1 LFIYGNFN
9 RILLSHCVEAIYTL
23 FLLYDIL
30 VFMKILLLE
39 DDLILNEIIEEFL
52 ESLEYKV
59 VSVYDGMKASE
70 VIYDEQFDLMIL
82 DVNVPNMTGF
92 EFLKSLRENNIT
104 TPAIFI
110 TSLNSVE
117 DIEEG
122 FNSGADDYL
131 KKPFELK
138 ELELRINNIK
148 RLLHLEEDELKIDE
162 NISFNTKL
170 NYIEKNSNKT
180 KLPLKEAQIL
190 KYLLSN
196 TNRCVSQDEL
206 SSNIWSYEG
215 APTSSTIRT
224 YIKNIRKILGEEYI
238 ETIKGVGY
246 RFNKK

>member
-1 LFIYGNFN
+1 
-9 RILLSHCVEAIYTL
+9 
-23 FLLYDIL
+23 
-30 VFMKILLLE
+30 MKILLLE

-52 ESLEYKV
+52 QDLGYEV
-59 VSVYDGMKASE
+59 TCVFDGMNASE
-70 VIYDEQFDLMIL
+70 IIYETHFDLLIL

-92 EFLKSLRENNIT
+92 EFLKNLRENNIT

-110 TSLNSVE
+110 TSLNSVD

-148 RLLHLEEDELKIDE
+148 RLLHLDSDEIEITE
-162 NISFNTKL
+162 NITFNSKL
-170 NYIEKNSNKT
+170 NYVNNNSIKT
-180 KLPLKEAQIL
+180 KLPLKEALIL
-190 KYLLSN
+190 KYLVN
-196 TNRCVSQDEL
+196 NANRCISQDEL
-206 SSNIWSYEG
+206 SSNIWTYEG
-215 APTSSTIRT
+215 LPTSSTIRT

>member
-1 LFIYGNFN
+1 MCGLI
-9 RILLSHCVEAIYTL
+9 
-23 FLLYDIL
+23 FLLCDII
-30 VFMKILLLE
+30 FTMKILLLE
-39 DDLILNEIIEEFL
+39 DDLILNEIVEEFL
-52 ESLEYKV
+52 IDLGYDV
-59 VSVYDGMKASE
+59 TVAYDGMQASE
-70 VIYDEQFDLMIL
+70 IIYDEQFDLLIL

-104 TPAIFI
+104 TPAIFT
-110 TSLNSVE
+110 TSLDSV
-117 DIEEG
+117 DDVEEG

-148 RLLHLEEDELKIDE
+148 RLLHMEEDELVIGE
-162 NISFNTKL
+162 NLKFNTKL
-170 NYIEKNSNKT
+170 NFIDNDSIKT

-190 KYLLSN
+190 KYLLNN

-206 SSNIWSYEG
+206 SSNIWSYEDS
-215 APTSSTIRT
+215 PTSSTIRT
-224 YIKNIRKILGEEYI
+224 YIKNIRKIVGDEYI

>member
-1 LFIYGNFN
+1 
-9 RILLSHCVEAIYTL
+9 
-23 FLLYDIL
+23 
-30 VFMKILLLE
+30 MKILLLE

-52 ESLEYKV
+52 QSLGYSV
-59 VSVYDGMKASE
+59 TCVYDGMKASE
-70 VIYDEQFDLMIL
+70 IMYDEQFDLLIL
-82 DVNVPNMTGF
+82 DVNVPSITGF
-92 EFLKSLRENNIT
+92 DFLKSLRDESIT

-110 TSLNSVE
+110 TSLNTIE

-122 FNSGADDYL
+122 FNAGADDYL

-148 RLLHLEEDELKIDE
+148 RLLHLDTDELSIDE
-162 NISFNTKL
+162 NIKFNTKL
-170 NYIEKNSNKT
+170 NFINNDGIKT
-180 KLPLKEAQIL
+180 KLPLKEAQVL
-190 KYLLSN
+190 KYLLKN

-206 SSNIWSYEG
+206 SSNIWSYES

-224 YIKNIRKILGEEYI
+224 YIKNIRKIVGDDYI

>member
-1 LFIYGNFN
+1 MWGL
-9 RILLSHCVEAIYTL
+9 ILLI
-23 FLLYDIL
+23 YDIL

-52 ESLEYKV
+52 DSLGYDV
-59 VSVYDGMKASE
+59 TSVYDGMNASE
-70 VIYDEQFDLMIL
+70 IIYDENFDLLIL

-92 EFLKSLRENNIT
+92 EFLKSLRQNSIT

-110 TSLNSVE
+110 TSLDSVE

-122 FNSGADDYL
+122 FKAGADDYL

-148 RLLHLEEDELKIDE
+148 RLLHLEDEEIKIAQ
-162 NISFNTKL
+162 NISFNAKL
-170 NYIEKNSNKT
+170 NYIDCDSIKT

-190 KYLLSN
+190 KYLLNN

-206 SSNIWSYEG
+206 SSNIWSYED

-224 YIKNIRKILGEEYI
+224 YIKNIRKIIGEDFI

>member
-1 LFIYGNFN
+1 
-9 RILLSHCVEAIYTL
+9 
-23 FLLYDIL
+23 
-30 VFMKILLLE
+30 MKILLLE

-52 ESLEYKV
+52 QDLGYEV
-59 VSVYDGMKASE
+59 TAVYDGMKASE
-70 VIYDEQFDLMIL
+70 IIYDEQFDLLIL

-92 EFLKSLRENNIT
+92 EFLKSLRDSNIT

-110 TSLNSVE
+110 TSLDSVD

-122 FNSGADDYL
+122 FKSGADDYL

-148 RLLHLEEDELKIDE
+148 RLLHLEEDELEIGE
-162 NISFNTKL
+162 NITFNTKL
-170 NYIEKNSNKT
+170 NYINNDTIET

-190 KYLLSN
+190 KYLLNN

-206 SSNIWSYEG
+206 SSNIWSYEA

-224 YIKNIRKILGEEYI
+224 YIKNIRKIIGEEYI

>member
-1 LFIYGNFN
+1 
-9 RILLSHCVEAIYTL
+9 
-23 FLLYDIL
+23 
-30 VFMKILLLE
+30 MKILLLE

-52 ESLEYKV
+52 QGLGYNV
-59 VSVYDGMKASE
+59 TCVYDGMKASE
-70 VIYDEQFDLMIL
+70 IMYDEHFDLLIL
-82 DVNVPNMTGF
+82 DVNVPNITGF
-92 EFLKSLRENNIT
+92 DFLKSLREESIT

-110 TSLNSVE
+110 TSLNSIE

-122 FNSGADDYL
+122 FNVGADDYL

-148 RLLHLEEDELKIDE
+148 RLLHLDSDELDIGE

-170 NYIEKNSNKT
+170 NYINYEGIKT
-180 KLPLKEAQIL
+180 KLPLKEAQVL
-190 KYLLSN
+190 KYLLKN

-206 SSNIWSYEG
+206 SSNIWSYES

-224 YIKNIRKILGEEYI
+224 YIKNIRKIIGDEYI

>member
-1 LFIYGNFN
+1 
-9 RILLSHCVEAIYTL
+9 
-23 FLLYDIL
+23 
-30 VFMKILLLE
+30 MLLE

-52 ESLEYKV
+52 QGLEYEV
-59 VSVYDGMKASE
+59 TCVFDGMKACE
-70 VIYDEQFDLMIL
+70 LIYEEHFDLLIL

-92 EFLKSLRENNIT
+92 EFLKSLRENSIT

-110 TSLNSVE
+110 TSLDSV
-117 DIEEG
+117 DDVEEG
-122 FNSGADDYL
+122 FKAGADDYL

-148 RLLHLEEDELKIDE
+148 RLLHLDDEDLIIDE
-162 NISFNTKL
+162 NIRFNTKL
-170 NYIEKNSNKT
+170 NYVDNNSIKS

-190 KYLLSN
+190 KYLLKN
-196 TNRCVSQDEL
+196 TNRCISQEEL
-206 SSNIWSYEG
+206 SSNIWNYED

>member
-1 LFIYGNFN
+1 
-9 RILLSHCVEAIYTL
+9 
-23 FLLYDIL
+23 
-30 VFMKILLLE
+30 MKILLLE

-52 ESLEYKV
+52 QDLGYDV
-59 VSVYDGMKASE
+59 TCVYDGMKASE
-70 VIYDEQFDLMIL
+70 IMYDEQFDLLIL
-82 DVNVPNMTGF
+82 DVNVPSITGF
-92 EFLKSLRENNIT
+92 DFLKSLRDESIT

-110 TSLNSVE
+110 TSLNSIE

-122 FNSGADDYL
+122 FNVGADDYL

-148 RLLHLEEDELKIDE
+148 RLLHLDSDELIIGE
-162 NISFNTKL
+162 GINFNTKL
-170 NYIEKNSNKT
+170 NYIDYDGIKT
-180 KLPLKEAQIL
+180 KLPLKEAQVL
-190 KYLLSN
+190 KYLLKN

-206 SSNIWSYEG
+206 SSNIWSYES

-224 YIKNIRKILGEEYI
+224 YIKNIRKIVGEEYI

>member
-1 LFIYGNFN
+1 
-9 RILLSHCVEAIYTL
+9 
-23 FLLYDIL
+23 
-30 VFMKILLLE
+30 MKILLLE

-52 ESLEYKV
+52 DSLGYNV
-59 VSVYDGMKASE
+59 VSVYDGMNASE
-70 VIYDEQFDLMIL
+70 IIYDENFDLLIL

-92 EFLKSLRENNIT
+92 QFLKSLRENNIT

-110 TSLNSVE
+110 TSLDSIE

-122 FNSGADDYL
+122 FKSGADDYL

-148 RLLHLEEDELKIDE
+148 RLLHLEDEKIKIAD
-162 NISFNTKL
+162 NISFNAKL
-170 NYIEKNSNKT
+170 NYIDYDSIKT

-190 KYLLSN
+190 KYLLNN

-206 SSNIWSYEG
+206 SSNIWSYED

-224 YIKNIRKILGEEYI
+224 YIKNIRKIIGEEFI

>member
-1 LFIYGNFN
+1 
-9 RILLSHCVEAIYTL
+9 
-23 FLLYDIL
+23 
-30 VFMKILLLE
+30 MKILLLE

-52 ESLEYKV
+52 QDLGYDV
-59 VSVYDGMKASE
+59 TCVYDGMKASE
-70 VIYDEQFDLMIL
+70 IMYDEQFDLLIL
-82 DVNVPNMTGF
+82 DVNVPSITGF
-92 EFLKSLRENNIT
+92 DFLKSLRDESIT

-110 TSLNSVE
+110 TSLNSIE

-122 FNSGADDYL
+122 FNVGADDYL

-148 RLLHLEEDELKIDE
+148 RLLHLDSDELVIGE
-162 NISFNTKL
+162 GINFNTKL
-170 NYIEKNSNKT
+170 NYIDYDGIKT
-180 KLPLKEAQIL
+180 KLPLKEAQVL
-190 KYLLSN
+190 KYLLKN

-206 SSNIWSYEG
+206 SSNIWSYES

-224 YIKNIRKILGEEYI
+224 YIKNIRKIVGEEYI

>member
-1 LFIYGNFN
+1 
-9 RILLSHCVEAIYTL
+9 
-23 FLLYDIL
+23 
-30 VFMKILLLE
+30 MKILLLE

-52 ESLEYKV
+52 QDLEYEV
-59 VSVYDGMKASE
+59 TCVFDGMKASE
-70 VIYDEQFDLMIL
+70 IIYDEHFDLLIL

-92 EFLKSLRENNIT
+92 EFLKSLRDSNIT

-110 TSLNSVE
+110 TSLDSVE

-148 RLLHLEEDELKIDE
+148 RLLHLEEDELEIGKKI
-162 NISFNTKL
+162 NFNTKL
-170 NYIEKNSNKT
+170 NYIDNDSIKT

-190 KYLLSN
+190 KYLLNN

-206 SSNIWSYEG
+206 SSNIWSYDD

-224 YIKNIRKILGEEYI
+224 YIKNIRKIIGEDYI

>member
-1 LFIYGNFN
+1 
-9 RILLSHCVEAIYTL
+9 
-23 FLLYDIL
+23 
-30 VFMKILLLE
+30 MKILLLE

-52 ESLEYKV
+52 EESGYEV
-59 VSVYDGMKASE
+59 FCAFDGMKASE
-70 VIYDEQFDLMIL
+70 LIYDENFDLLIL
-82 DVNVPNMTGF
+82 DVNVPSLNGF
-92 EFLKSLRENNIT
+92 EFLKGLRENSIT

-110 TSLNSVE
+110 TSLNSID

-122 FNSGADDYL
+122 FKVGADDYL

-148 RLLHLEEDELKIDE
+148 RLHHLEGDEISITE
-162 NISFNTKL
+162 NIRFNPKL
-170 NYIEKNSNKT
+170 NFVDNDSIKT

-190 KYLLSN
+190 KYLLNN
-196 TNRCVSQDEL
+196 TNRCVSQEEL
-206 SSNIWSYEG
+206 SSNIWSYES

-224 YIKNIRKILGEEYI
+224 YIKNIRKIIGEEYI

>member
-1 LFIYGNFN
+1 
-9 RILLSHCVEAIYTL
+9 
-23 FLLYDIL
+23 
-30 VFMKILLLE
+30 MKILLLE

-52 ESLEYKV
+52 QSLQYEV
-59 VSVYDGMKASE
+59 ICAYDGMKASE
-70 VIYDEQFDLMIL
+70 LIYDENFDLMIL
-82 DVNVPNMTGF
+82 DVNVPNITGF
-92 EFLKSLRENNIT
+92 EFLKNLRDNNIT

-148 RLLHLEEDELKIDE
+148 RLFHLEEDELIIDNKIK
-162 NISFNTKL
+162 FNTKL
-170 NYIEKNSNKT
+170 NYIDINALKT

-190 KYLLSN
+190 KYLLQN

-224 YIKNIRKILGEEYI
+224 YIKNIRKIIGEEYI

>member
-1 LFIYGNFN
+1 MWGLI
-9 RILLSHCVEAIYTL
+9 
-23 FLLYDIL
+23 FLIYDIL

-52 ESLEYKV
+52 ESLAYDV
-59 VSVYDGMKASE
+59 TSVYDGMNASE
-70 VIYDEQFDLMIL
+70 IIYDENFDLLIL

-92 EFLKSLRENNIT
+92 EFLKSLRQNSIT

-110 TSLNSVE
+110 TSLDSVE

-122 FNSGADDYL
+122 FKAGADDYL

-148 RLLHLEEDELKIDE
+148 RLLHLEDEEIKIAQ
-162 NISFNTKL
+162 NISFNAKL
-170 NYIEKNSNKT
+170 NYIDCDSIKT

-190 KYLLSN
+190 KYLLNN

-206 SSNIWSYEG
+206 SSNIWSYED

-224 YIKNIRKILGEEYI
+224 YIKNIRKIIGEDFI

>member
-1 LFIYGNFN
+1 MCGLI
-9 RILLSHCVEAIYTL
+9 
-23 FLLYDIL
+23 FLLCDII
-30 VFMKILLLE
+30 FAMKILLLE
-39 DDLILNEIIEEFL
+39 DDLILNEIVEEFL
-52 ESLEYKV
+52 IDLGYDV
-59 VSVYDGMKASE
+59 TVAYDGMQASE
-70 VIYDEQFDLMIL
+70 IIYDEQFDLLIL

-104 TPAIFI
+104 TPAIFT
-110 TSLNSVE
+110 TSLDSV
-117 DIEEG
+117 DDVEEG

-148 RLLHLEEDELKIDE
+148 RLLHMEDDELVIGE
-162 NISFNTKL
+162 NLKFNTKL
-170 NYIEKNSNKT
+170 NFIDNDSIKT

-190 KYLLSN
+190 KYLLNN

-206 SSNIWSYEG
+206 SSNIWSYEDS
-215 APTSSTIRT
+215 PTSSTIRT
-224 YIKNIRKILGEEYI
+224 YIKNIRKIVGDEYI

>member
-1 LFIYGNFN
+1 MCRYKVLLYV
-9 RILLSHCVEAIYTL
+9 ILL
-23 FLLYDIL
+23 
-30 VFMKILLLE
+30 FMKILLLE

-52 ESLEYKV
+52 DSLEYEV
-59 VSVYDGMKASE
+59 VSVYDGLKASE
-70 VIYDEQFDLMIL
+70 YIYDEHFDLLIL

-92 EFLKSLRENNIT
+92 EFLKNLRESNIT

-117 DIEEG
+117 DMEEG
-122 FNSGADDYL
+122 FKAGADDYL

-148 RLLHLEEDELKIDE
+148 RLLHLEEDEIIIDE
-162 NISFNTKL
+162 NIRFNTKL
-170 NYIEKNSNKT
+170 NYVNNDSIKS

-190 KYLLSN
+190 KYLAN
-196 TNRCVSQDEL
+196 NADRCVSQDEL

-224 YIKNIRKILGEEYI
+224 YIKNIRKIIGEEYI

>member
-1 LFIYGNFN
+1 
-9 RILLSHCVEAIYTL
+9 
-23 FLLYDIL
+23 
-30 VFMKILLLE
+30 MKILLLE

-52 ESLEYKV
+52 DSLGYEV
-59 VSVYDGMKASE
+59 TCAFDGMKASE
-70 VIYDEQFDLMIL
+70 LIYDEQFDLMIL
-82 DVNVPNMTGF
+82 DVNVPNITGF
-92 EFLKSLRENNIT
+92 EFLKNLRENSIT

-122 FNSGADDYL
+122 FKSGADDYL

-148 RLLHLEEDELKIDE
+148 RLLHLEEDEIIIDD
-162 NISFNTKL
+162 NIKFNTKL
-170 NYIEKNSNKT
+170 NYIDYDDIKT

-224 YIKNIRKILGEEYI
+224 YIKNIRKIIGEEYI

>member
-1 LFIYGNFN
+1 
-9 RILLSHCVEAIYTL
+9 
-23 FLLYDIL
+23 
-30 VFMKILLLE
+30 MKILLLE

-52 ESLEYKV
+52 QELGYDV
-59 VSVYDGMKASE
+59 TCAFDGMKASE
-70 VIYDEQFDLMIL
+70 IIYDEQFDLLIL

-92 EFLKSLRENNIT
+92 EFLKSLRDNNIT

-110 TSLNSVE
+110 TSLDSVD

-122 FNSGADDYL
+122 FKAGADDYL

-148 RLLHLEEDELKIDE
+148 RLLHLEEDELSIGN

-170 NYIEKNSNKT
+170 NYINNDSIKT

-190 KYLLSN
+190 KYLLNN

-206 SSNIWSYEG
+206 SSNIWSYEA

-224 YIKNIRKILGEEYI
+224 YIKNIRKIIGEEYI

>member
-1 LFIYGNFN
+1 
-9 RILLSHCVEAIYTL
+9 
-23 FLLYDIL
+23 
-30 VFMKILLLE
+30 MKILLLE

-59 VSVYDGMKASE
+59 ISVYDGMKASE

-92 EFLKSLRENNIT
+92 EFLKNLRENNIT

-122 FNSGADDYL
+122 FKAGADDYL

-162 NISFNTKL
+162 NINFNTKL

>member
-1 LFIYGNFN
+1 
-9 RILLSHCVEAIYTL
+9 
-23 FLLYDIL
+23 
-30 VFMKILLLE
+30 MKILLLE

-52 ESLEYKV
+52 DSLGYEV
-59 VSVYDGMKASE
+59 TCVYDGMNASE
-70 VIYDEQFDLMIL
+70 VIYENTFDLLIL
-82 DVNVPNMTGF
+82 DANVPNITGF

-122 FNSGADDYL
+122 FRAGADDYL

-148 RLLHLEEDELKIDE
+148 RLLHLDNDEIEIAE
-162 NISFNTKL
+162 NIKFNSKL
-170 NYIEKNSNKT
+170 NYINNNSIKT

-190 KYLLSN
+190 KYLVN
-196 TNRCVSQDEL
+196 NANRCISQDEL
-206 SSNIWSYEG
+206 SSNIWTYEG
-215 APTSSTIRT
+215 LPTSSTIRT

-238 ETIKGVGY
+238 QTIKGVGY

>member
-1 LFIYGNFN
+1 MCRYK
-9 RILLSHCVEAIYTL
+9 
-23 FLLYDIL
+23 FLLYVIL
-30 VFMKILLLE
+30 LFMKILLLE

-52 ESLEYKV
+52 DSLEYEV
-59 VSVYDGMKASE
+59 ISVYDGLKASE
-70 VIYDEQFDLMIL
+70 HIYDEHFDLLIL

-92 EFLKSLRENNIT
+92 EFLANLRENNIT

-110 TSLNSVE
+110 TSLNSV
-117 DIEEG
+117 DDMEEG
-122 FNSGADDYL
+122 FKAGADDYL

-148 RLLHLEEDELKIDE
+148 RLLHLEEDELVIGT
-162 NISFNTKL
+162 NIKFNTKL
-170 NYIEKNSNKT
+170 NYIDNDSIKT

-206 SSNIWSYEG
+206 SSNIWTYEG

-224 YIKNIRKILGEEYI
+224 YIKNIRKIIGEEYI

-246 RFNKK
+246 RFNGK

>member
-1 LFIYGNFN
+1 
-9 RILLSHCVEAIYTL
+9 
-23 FLLYDIL
+23 
-30 VFMKILLLE
+30 MKILLLE

-52 ESLEYKV
+52 ESLEYDV
-59 VSVYDGMKASE
+59 TCVYDGMKASE
-70 VIYDEQFDLMIL
+70 VIYDEHFDLMIL
-82 DVNVPNMTGF
+82 DVNVPSITGF
-92 EFLKSLRENNIT
+92 EFLKNLRDNSIT

-122 FNSGADDYL
+122 FKSGADDYL

-148 RLLHLEEDELKIDE
+148 RLLHLEKDELNIDE
-162 NISFNTKL
+162 NIKFNVKL
-170 NYIEKNSNKT
+170 NYIDNDSIKT

-190 KYLLSN
+190 KYLLNN

-224 YIKNIRKILGEEYI
+224 YIKNIRKIIGEDYI

>member
-1 LFIYGNFN
+1 M
-9 RILLSHCVEAIYTL
+9 R
-23 FLLYDIL
+23 
-30 VFMKILLLE
+30 ILLLE

-52 ESLEYKV
+52 QDLGYEV
-59 VSVYDGMKASE
+59 TCVYDGMKASE
-70 VIYDEQFDLMIL
+70 IMYDEQFDLLIL
-82 DVNVPNMTGF
+82 DVNVPTITGF
-92 EFLKSLRENNIT
+92 DFLKSLREESIT

-110 TSLNSVE
+110 TSLNSIE

-122 FNSGADDYL
+122 FNAGADDYL

-148 RLLHLEEDELKIDE
+148 RLLHLDTDELTIGD
-162 NISFNTKL
+162 NIKFNTKL
-170 NYIEKNSNKT
+170 NYIDYDGIKT
-180 KLPLKEAQIL
+180 KLPLKEAQVL
-190 KYLLSN
+190 KYLLKN

-206 SSNIWSYEG
+206 SSNIWSYES

-224 YIKNIRKILGEEYI
+224 YIKNIRKIIGEEYI